1 MMKDIVEGAAWLAVL
16 AVLVAV
22 LLWAATATEPRVYP
36 AAQELQDRP
45 PDAMVLKAPVSEV
58 TSSFVE
64 EVLRLHHEAGGG
76 TRD

>member
-1 MMKDIVEGAAWLAVL
+1 MRALEAGAYVLLL

-22 LLWAATATEPRVYP
+22 LFSAATCDEPPRVYP
-36 AAQELQDRP
+36 AAEELLNRT
-45 PDAMVLKAPVSEV
+45 PDAMVLAPVSEV

-64 EVLRLHHEAGGG
+64 EVLRLHHEAGGE

>member
-36 AAQELQDRP
+36 AAQELQDRT
-45 PDAMVLKAPVSEV
+45 PDAMVLAPVSEV